1 MFARYPLQEGAFMI
15 RQTFTAIAATALST
29 TALTATIGA
38 AGLAALG
45 LAPALG
51 QDDQQVYVETI
62 DLGAGLYMLATNRA
76 GNVGVS
82 VGEDGVFMIDTQ
94 MADLAPAIDRAQRA
108 VSGDRAV
115 DLVLNTHLHG
125 DHVLGNAYFAEAGA
139 TIMAHES
146 VREALM
152 NPVTAQLTGATPAPL
167 SGAFLPTVSVSHG
180 DAATLNGE
188 AARFHHAP
196 SAHTGG
202 DLFVVFDGADV
213 IHAGDLLFSGMF
225 PYIDLDNGGTVEGMI
240 AGLRQVAEAA
250 GPDTQ
255 IIPGHGPLSTKDDVV
270 ASANMLEA
278 TRAVIAGLVDEGL
291 SYEEILQSE
300 PLADW
305 HEDWNWGFITTE
317 RMIWTHYRDL
327 TGETP

>member
-1 MFARYPLQEGAFMI
+1 MTRRI
-15 RQTFTAIAATALST
+15 FTAATGTAQNAALGAPMSARVTAAMTALM
-29 TALTATIGA
+29 AA

-45 LAPALG
+45 SAPGVA

-82 VGEDGVFMIDTQ
+82 VGEHGVFMIDTQ
-94 MADLAPAIDRAQRA
+94 MENLAPAIDRAQRE

-125 DHVLGNAYFAEAGA
+125 DHVLGNAYFAEGGA

-152 NPVTAQLTGATPAPL
+152 NPVTAQLTGSTPEPL
-167 SGAFLPTVSVSHG
+167 SGVFLPTVSVSQG

-188 AARFHHAP
+188 TARFHHAP

-202 DLFVVFDGADV
+202 DLFVVFEGADV

-255 IIPGHGPLSTKDDVV
+255 IIPGHGPLSTRADVV
-270 ASANMLEA
+270 ASADMLEA

-291 SYEEILQSE
+291 SYEEILQRE
-300 PLADW
+300 PLAGW

>member
-1 MFARYPLQEGAFMI
+1 M
-15 RQTFTAIAATALST
+15 
-29 TALTATIGA
+29 LTL
-38 AGLAALG
+38 LAALAAASS
-45 LAPALG
+45 LAA
-51 QDDQQVYVETI
+51 QDGEDVYVETT
-62 DLGAGLYMLATNRA
+62 DLGSGLYMLATNRA

-94 MADLAPAIDRAQRA
+94 MQNLAPAIDRAQRA
-108 VSGDRAV
+108 VSGDRTV

-139 TIMAHES
+139 TVMAHES
-146 VREALM
+146 VRPALM
-152 NPVTAQLTGATPAPL
+152 NPVTAQLTGRTPEPL
-167 SGAFLPTVSVSHG
+167 AGAFLPTVSVSHG

-188 AARFHHAP
+188 TARFHHAP

-202 DLFVVFDGADV
+202 DIFVVFEEADV

-225 PYIDLDNGGTVEGMI
+225 PYIDLDNGGTVQGMI
-240 AGLRQVAEAA
+240 AGLQQIADAA

-255 IIPGHGPLSTKDDVV
+255 IIPGHGPLSTEADVE
-270 ASANMLEA
+270 ASIAMLTE
-278 TRAVIAGLVDEGL
+278 THTVIAELVDQGL
-291 SYEEILQSE
+291 SYEEILARD

-305 HEDWNWGFITTE
+305 HEAWNWGFITTE

>member
-1 MFARYPLQEGAFMI
+1 MI
-15 RQTFTAIAATALST
+15 RTVTA
-29 TALTATIGA
+29 
-38 AGLAALG
+38 AALG
-45 LAPALG
+45 LGLAGAAIAQEG
-51 QDDQQVYVETI
+51 EDVYVEST
-62 DLGAGLYMLATNRA
+62 DLGEGVYMLATGRA
-76 GNVGVS
+76 GNVGLS

-94 MADLAPAIDRAQRA
+94 MESLAPAIDRAQRA

-139 TIMAHES
+139 VVMAHES
-146 VREALM
+146 VRPALE
-152 NPVTAQLTGATPAPL
+152 NPVTAQLTGRTPEPL

-188 AARFHHAP
+188 TARFHHTP
-196 SAHTGG
+196 DAHTGG
-202 DLFVVFDGADV
+202 DIFVVFEGADV
-213 IHAGDLLFSGMF
+213 IHAGDLLFSGLF

-240 AGLRQVAEAA
+240 AGLQAVADAA

-255 IIPGHGPLSTKDDVV
+255 IIAGHGPLSTKADVE
-270 ASANMLEA
+270 ASIAMLTD
-278 TRAVIAGLVDEGL
+278 TRAVIAALVDQGL
-291 SYEEILQSE
+291 GYEEILARE

-317 RMIWTHYRDL
+317 RMTWTHYRDI

>member
-1 MFARYPLQEGAFMI
+1 MI
-15 RQTFTAIAATALST
+15 RSA
-29 TALTATIGA
+29 A
-38 AGLAALG
+38 AGLLALG
-45 LAPALG
+45 LTPAFA
-51 QDDQQVYVETI
+51 QESEEVFVETT
-62 DLGAGLYMLATNRA
+62 DLGAGIYMLATNRA

-94 MADLAPAIDRAQRA
+94 MENLAPAIDRAQRA
-108 VSGDRAV
+108 VSDDRAV

-125 DHVLGNAYFAEAGA
+125 DHVLGNAYFAEQGA
-139 TIMAHES
+139 TVMAHES
-146 VREALM
+146 VRPALM
-152 NPVTAQLTGATPAPL
+152 NPVTARLTGRTPEPL

-188 AARFHHAP
+188 TARFHHAP

-202 DLFVVFDGADV
+202 DLFVVFEEADV

-240 AGLRQVAEAA
+240 AGLQQVADAA
-250 GPDTQ
+250 GPDTR
-255 IIPGHGPLSTKDDVV
+255 IIPGHGPLSTKADVE
-270 ASANMLEA
+270 ASIAMLTE
-278 TRAVIAGLVDEGL
+278 TRAAISALVEEGL
-291 SYEEILQSE
+291 SYQDILERE

>member
-1 MFARYPLQEGAFMI
+1 MTRRTHA
-15 RQTFTAIAATALST
+15 AATTTTQSAAMSAVSSARMTAAT
-29 TALTATIGA
+29 TALMAA

-45 LAPALG
+45 SFPGAA
-51 QDDQQVYVETI
+51 QDEQDVYVETL
-62 DLGAGLYMLATNRA
+62 DLGAGIYMLATNRA

-82 VGEDGVFMIDTQ
+82 VGEHGVFMIDTQ
-94 MADLAPAIDRAQRA
+94 MENLAPAIDRAQRA

-125 DHVLGNAYFAEAGA
+125 DHVLGNAYFAGAGA

-152 NPVTAQLTGATPAPL
+152 NPVTAQLTGATPEPL
-167 SGAFLPTVSVSHG
+167 SGAFLPTVSVSEG

-188 AARFHHAP
+188 TARFHHAP

-250 GPDTQ
+250 GPDTK
-255 IIPGHGPLSTKDDVV
+255 IIPGHGPLSTREDVV
-270 ASANMLEA
+270 ASADMLEA
-278 TRAVIAGLVDEGL
+278 TRAVIAGLVEEGL
-291 SYEEILQSE
+291 SYEDILQRE